1 MLLRASLFALLIPFA
16 ACSDDNKGTPTDA
29 PAGPKDAAAPSVTTV
44 TCPATP
50 GGTITAVNGT
60 NAYSPTS
67 VTVAVDGVVKFM
79 MPSSHNVVAGPNNT
93 IDTGVAVAFS
103 ATTCLKFSKAGT
115 FGFHC
120 GPHGFTGTV
129 VVQ

>member
-16 ACSDDNKGTPTDA
+16 ACSDSKDNTPTDA
-29 PAGPKDAAAPSVTTV
+29 PATQKDATAASVTSV

-60 NAYSPTS
+60 NAYSPAT
-67 VTVAVDGVVKFM
+67 VTVAVDGVVKFV

-103 ATTCLKFSKAGT
+103 ATTCLKFAKAGT
-115 FGFHC
+115 YGFHC